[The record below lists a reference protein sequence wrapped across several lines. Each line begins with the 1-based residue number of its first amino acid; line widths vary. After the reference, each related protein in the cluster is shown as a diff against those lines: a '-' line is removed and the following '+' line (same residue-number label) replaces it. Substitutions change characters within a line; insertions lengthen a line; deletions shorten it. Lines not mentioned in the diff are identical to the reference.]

1 MTASAVALYALR
13 RLPSIVMDAAIEA
26 TALSA
31 TGNTAGWL
39 MEVNGAS
46 AETTDAGRVNGA

>member
-1 MTASAVALYALR
+1 VTASAVALYALR